1 MKTELKLTESKQ
13 YPDPF
18 PLHAY
23 SVKGPVNL
31 KDMQRN
37 HPELKRYSTTCLYL
51 EKEENK
57 RLFVFSFGSV
67 VFFNFPK
74 IEHQEFLSRVEM
86 AAETSE
92 EEDNLTEDTFALKIE
107 ANTTKVDF
115 NSMTLPHIDASS
127 IHLAA
132 LILAQSSAL
141 ELIEK
146 NVSNSLRESEKM
158 TSYLRSTGWVRRKR
172 RKLLQFLGESMS
184 AKHRIVD
191 QLSIF
196 SEPEKTWTNED
207 YYNLFQQLRE
217 NFEIEKRVHQ
227 VERMLDISSDSTR
240 LLVDVVDVRRLE
252 VLEVIIILLIAV
264 EVVKSLYALF

>member
-1 MKTELKLTESKQ
+1 MKPELRITSDKQ
-13 YPDPF
+13 HINKTF

-23 SVKGPVNL
+23 GIKRNLIL
-31 KDMQRN
+31 KDVRQA
-37 HPELKRYSTTCLYL
+37 HPDFKRYSSTCLIL
-51 EKEENK
+51 EREDQQIF
-57 RLFVFSFGSV
+57 LFSFGAV
-67 VFFNFPK
+67 VFFNVPTHEHNELLLK
-74 IEHQEFLSRVEM
+74 YGLSTEAQIENSDL
-86 AAETSE
+86 A
-92 EEDNLTEDTFALKIE
+92 EDTFAIKMIE
-107 ANTTKVDF
+107 NTTRVEF
-115 NSMTLPHIDASS
+115 NIVTLPEIDSSS

-141 ELIEK
+141 DVIEK
-146 NVSNSLRESEKM
+146 SVSDSLKESERM
-158 TSYLRSTGWVRRKR
+158 TSILRSNGWVRRKR

-227 VERMLDISSDSTR
+227 VERMLDISADSTR

-252 VLEVIIILLIAV
+252 VLEVIIILLIAI
-264 EVVKSLYALF
+264 EVVKSMYAWF